1 MAEPRTTDP
10 DPAGG
15 IADQLA
21 ELIRRELAHAK
32 EELRES
38 AKSAG
43 LGGGMIGAAGVAGLL
58 GGAALTAAAVL
69 LLARRL
75 PAWAA
80 ALVVGAGV
88 STAGAVLAKRGVG
101 KVREAS
107 ALPRETIRET
117 KETLDGSGPDT
128 TP

>member
-1 MAEPRTTDP
+1 MAEPDRT

-15 IADQLA
+15 IADHIA
-21 ELIRRELAHAK
+21 ELIRREITHAK

-38 AKSAG
+38 AKKAG
-43 LGGGMIGAAGVAGLL
+43 LGGGMIGAAGVAGLC
-58 GGAALTAAAVL
+58 GGASITAAAVL

-75 PAWAA
+75 PPWAA
-80 ALVVGAGV
+80 AAIVGAGV
-88 STAGAVLAKRGVG
+88 SAAGAVLARRGIG

-117 KETLDGSGPDT
+117 KESLDGTAGA

>member
-10 DPAGG
+10 VGG

-21 ELIRRELAHAK
+21 ELIRREIAHAK

-43 LGGGMIGAAGVAGLL
+43 LGGGMIGVAGVAGLY

-80 ALVVGAGV
+80 ATLVGAGV
-88 STAGAVLAKRGVG
+88 STAGAVLAKRGLG
-101 KVREAS
+101 KVRDAS

-117 KETLDGSGPDT
+117 KESLDGSRPDT
-128 TP
+128 TA